1 LPMVLKVPRLN
12 FSPLAL
18 CDRPFSLLGFGDI
31 LVPGLLVAYCHRFD
45 ILTQSSRI
53 YFVACTIAY
62 GIGLLITFVA
72 LALMQMACHSTRT
85 NQLYTKPAPQTEGPS
100 TKQEPP
106 QPSSEATAQSEG
118 SPQHSPQG
126 TPRLTMTKTKTNLT
140 ERTFNANLD
149 SRKNR
154 EIEACVLTCTVR
166 SLVGPLRLEAF
177 LPSLGLRGQFGD
189 LLLHDRRFVHLVGG
203 ADQLGLLP
211 AELLLPFS
219 ARLLP
224 LLHLRLQTFDL
235 YPLPLPLLLPALLL
249 VLMLSLQLVQV
260 GHLGPLFLQVA
271 LLLLLQQHVAVV
283 TSGLLAAGLESAEQ
297 LDLAVLLDDN
307 YLYNEYKHTITSR
320 MRVVQVIRSS
330 LEPVWISYISGR
342 LVGPEVVLVH
352 SPTPGLRLQV
362 LGVKLELIL

>member
-1 LPMVLKVPRLN
+1 M
-12 FSPLAL
+12 
-18 CDRPFSLLGFGDI
+18 
-31 LVPGLLVAYCHRFD
+31 
-45 ILTQSSRI
+45 Q
-53 YFVACTIAY
+53 TI
-62 GIGLLITFVA
+62 
-72 LALMQMACHSTRT
+72 
-85 NQLYTKPAPQTEGPS
+85 
-100 TKQEPP
+100 
-106 QPSSEATAQSEG
+106 
-118 SPQHSPQG
+118 
-126 TPRLTMTKTKTNLT
+126 
-140 ERTFNANLD
+140 ANLD

-177 LPSLGLRGQFGD
+177 LPSLGLRGQLGGD

-352 SPTPGLRLQV
+352 SPTPGLRLQGTRSFQQ
-362 LGVKLELIL
+362 LLILSDTYSDQLTFYVDGLGQGGRQKRCGVLRGELQSQAVHVIHRPWRGV

>member
-1 LPMVLKVPRLN
+1 MVGHK
-12 FSPLAL
+12 F
-18 CDRPFSLLGFGDI
+18 
-31 LVPGLLVAYCHRFD
+31 
-45 ILTQSSRI
+45 
-53 YFVACTIAY
+53 
-62 GIGLLITFVA
+62 
-72 LALMQMACHSTRT
+72 
-85 NQLYTKPAPQTEGPS
+85 E
-100 TKQEPP
+100 
-106 QPSSEATAQSEG
+106 
-118 SPQHSPQG
+118 
-126 TPRLTMTKTKTNLT
+126 
-140 ERTFNANLD
+140 ANLD

-177 LPSLGLRGQFGD
+177 LPSLGLRGQFGGD

-203 ADQLGLLP
+203 ADQALPLLLHGARGLPQPLQVLLVVFPLLLQLGLLP

-352 SPTPGLRLQV
+352 SPTPGLRLQGTRSFQQ
-362 LGVKLELIL
+362 LLILSDTYSDQLTFYIDGLGQGGRQKRRGVLRGELQPQAIHVIHRPWSFLVTLEKTQRRNDLIKPRGLEEKLQLFIV